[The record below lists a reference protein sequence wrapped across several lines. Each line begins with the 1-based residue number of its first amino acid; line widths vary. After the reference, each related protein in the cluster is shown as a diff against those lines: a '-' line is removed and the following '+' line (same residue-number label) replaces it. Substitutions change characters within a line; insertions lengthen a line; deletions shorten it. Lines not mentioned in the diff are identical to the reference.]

1 MVPNTNRWL
10 HGCVIF
16 VVCVTVT
23 ISFSLENYIVNVF
36 PDRSKP
42 PGWNNPQKSWW
53 TKELT
58 TDLHVAGRLSELQMK
73 YTVES
78 GFKSILSLL
87 FYCDNVDCIDEK
99 LPTTK
104 QQQEIAKSI
113 GIKFAFALGPDDDW
127 CSVKGVEKFA
137 QVLSTLERPILLFS
151 DLGSEITFVTLMHF
165 ANLTRHDKTF
175 VPKVNSKRF
184 YEISAAMGFDFT
196 QDFMKDVVAEITGE
210 PVVEN
215 PVVPDAMPSEWFNYW
230 QGHFVYKNWFT
241 AGQITPSQIK
251 VLEFIGIKSV
261 VNVRAGVQFDDIPTQ
276 EEVALLNIKANTGTY
291 GDATHAPRQTVQRLE
306 ETRIDPSRP
315 NTYIGKTS
323 PVNYESRNPQ
333 EFGDEVGYNE
343 GLEREAFRKSPIKY
357 HHFPWP
363 SHLSKYIVGVF
374 VFINKLIFVS
384 NFSSIHSGFS
394 LLIVNFFVLLNPNF

>member
-1 MVPNTNRWL
+1 MVRNIWL

-16 VVCVTVT
+16 VVCIT
-23 ISFSLENYIVNVF
+23 ISFSLENYNVNVF

-42 PGWNNPQKSWW
+42 PGLKNPQKAWW
-53 TKELT
+53 AKELT
-58 TDLHVAGRLSELQMK
+58 PDLHVAGRLSELQMK
-73 YTVES
+73 YAVES
-78 GFKSILSLL
+78 GFKSVLSLFL
-87 FYCDNVDCIDEK
+87 YCNNNVCDCIGEK

-113 GIKFAFALGPDDDW
+113 GIKFAFALGPDENW
-127 CSVKGVEKFA
+127 CSVKGVEYFA
-137 QVLSTLERPILLFS
+137 QVLSTLERPILLYS

-175 VPKVNSKRF
+175 EPKINSKRF

-196 QDFMKDVVAEITGE
+196 QDFAKYVVADITGE

-215 PVVPDAMPSEWFNYW
+215 PVVPDAIPPKWFNYW

-251 VLEFIGIKSV
+251 VLEFTGIKSV
-261 VNVRAGVQFDDIPTQ
+261 VNVRAGVQFEGRPTQ
-276 EEVALLNIKANTGTY
+276 EEVALLNIKGKTGTY
-291 GDATHAPRQTVQRLE
+291 GNATHAPRQTVQRLE

-343 GLEREAFRKSPIKY
+343 GLEKEAFRKSSMKY
-357 HHFPWP
+357 HHFSCP
-363 SHLSKYIVGVF
+363 SRLCKYIVGVF
-374 VFINKLIFVS
+374 VFIFINEFIFVS
-384 NFSSIHSGFS
+384 NFSSIHLGFS
-394 LLIVNFFVLLNPNF
+394 LFIAKSAF